1 MRDNDRKKRVRF
13 QFTDIAARKVF
24 LAGSFNAWDPSVRP
38 LKKNAEGLWRTTV
51 ALEHGVYQYRFIVD
65 GEWKEDPSFQNK
77 LIDGSVAFNSVIV
90 V

>member
-13 QFTDIAARKVF
+13 QFTDIAARQVF

-51 ALEHGVYQYRFIVD
+51 SLEHGVYQYRFIVD

-77 LIDGSVAFNSVIV
+77 LIDGSTAFNSVIIV
-90 V
+90 